1 MSSFFVAILSPSK
14 LMNDTIEG
22 FNGSA
27 TAPLFVAET
36 ETLCAELEKVSSEEW
51 QQKMKITEEL
61 ARNTQQ
67 RFSKW
72 NKKDL
77 SKGIPAALLFSGEAY
92 KSLDA
97 KSFSKLNWKQA
108 QQSLRILS
116 GFYGILK
123 PTDVVLPY
131 RLMVGTPY
139 KTKAGH
145 TLYKYWS
152 SLVTSQLECEIDK
165 NGYLLNLASDE
176 YFKLVD
182 QKNFSR
188 KIIHFKF
195 LQKSGGDW
203 KSIPTFSKQA
213 RGAMARFVIQSN
225 PKSIEDLQAFN
236 LEDYKFSKSQSTD
249 DTLVFRRIQPS
260 IETLARNPW
269 MSKKV
274 KSA

>member
-1 MSSFFVAILSPSK
+1 MASFFVAILSPSK
-14 LMNDTIEG
+14 LMNETVER

-27 TAPLFVAET
+27 TSFEFVSET
-36 ETLCAELEKVSSEEW
+36 EALCSELKKVSGEEW

-67 RFSKW
+67 RFSIW

-123 PTDVVLPY
+123 PTDTVLPY

-152 SLVTSQLECEIDK
+152 SLVTSQLEAEIEK

-195 LQKSGGDW
+195 LQKKGKEL
-203 KSIPTFSKQA
+203 KSVPTFSKQA
-213 RGAMARFVIQSN
+213 RGAMARYIIQAT

-236 LEDYKFSKSQSTD
+236 LEDYKYSSEHSTV
-249 DTLVFRRIQPS
+249 DTLAFVR
-260 IETLARNPW
+260 
-269 MSKKV
+269 
-274 KSA
+274 

>member
-14 LMNDTIEG
+14 LMNEAVEG

-27 TAPLFVAET
+27 TSPEFVAET
-36 ETLCAELEKVSSEEW
+36 DVLCAELKKVSSEEW

-61 ARNTQQ
+61 ALNTKQ

-97 KSFSKLNWKQA
+97 QSFSKLNWKQA

-123 PTDVVLPY
+123 PTDVVLAY

-139 KTKAGH
+139 KTKAGL

-152 SLVTSQLECEIDK
+152 SLVTRQLESDIDK

-176 YFKLVD
+176 YFKLID
-182 QKNFSR
+182 QKNFGR
-188 KIIHFKF
+188 KTIHFKF
-195 LQKSGGDW
+195 LQQKGKELKSV
-203 KSIPTFSKQA
+203 PTFSKQA
-213 RGAMARFVIQSN
+213 RGSMARFVIQTN
-225 PKSIEDLQAFN
+225 PKSIKDLQVFN
-236 LEDYKFSKSQSTD
+236 LDKYKFNSELSTE
-249 DTLVFRRIQPS
+249 DTLAFVR
-260 IETLARNPW
+260 
-269 MSKKV
+269 
-274 KSA
+274 